1 MNHREPPHLPVGV
14 RRMLRCLSLLLLP
27 ALAPEAAPAWPR
39 QRQAPRPG
47 DSGSGSESLPYLT
60 TMGAPQLR
68 FQKALPPPDL
78 SGRPGA
84 AAPPVPSLS
93 PIESTVALANLAA
106 ARFTSISART
116 DDVAPVTEL
125 PSETKAVPA
134 PVKAVPPPILIDDT
148 RPAVKPEDFLP
159 FFQIPGTAPRAGETT
174 VIVPATLPVA
184 PTAAPLPPSSATYTQ
199 SK

>member
-1 MNHREPPHLPVGV
+1 MNHREPPHLPVGTK
-14 RRMLRCLSLLLLP
+14 RILRCLSLLLLP

-39 QRQAPRPG
+39 QRSAPRPG

-60 TMGAPQLR
+60 VMGAPPLR
-68 FQKALPPPDL
+68 FQKALPPPDF
-78 SGRPGA
+78 SGRPTA
-84 AAPPVPSLS
+84 AAPPVPPLS
-93 PIESTVALANLAA
+93 PTESTVALANMAA
-106 ARFTSISART
+106 ARFVSASARA

-125 PSETKAVPA
+125 PSETKTAPA
-134 PVKAVPPPILIDDT
+134 PVKAAPPAILTDDT

-159 FFQIPGTAPRAGETT
+159 FFQIPGAAPRAGEPT